1 MSSNT
6 DFEFLHRR
14 RQGKIIPKRTPLS
27 KEVKKS
33 ITWLLF
39 TLVFLTVILSIVYLL
54 NTTQSSQKGYAL
66 KQEQMRKEQLELE
79 KRDLVNKI
87 IGAMSFNK
95 IEQSDTVSGMEKL
108 ENPIFIEEENTE
120 G

>member
-1 MSSNT
+1 MSTNT
-6 DFEFLHRR
+6 DFEFIQRR
-14 RQGKIIPKRTPLS
+14 KQGKNIPRRNPLS

-33 ITWLLF
+33 ITWLFF

-66 KQEQMRKEQLELE
+66 QQQQFKKDQLELQ

-87 IGAMSFNK
+87 IESMSFNK
-95 IEQSDTVSGMEKL
+95 IEESAIVSGMIKAEEPIYLDKV
-108 ENPIFIEEENTE
+108 ENN
-120 G
+120 